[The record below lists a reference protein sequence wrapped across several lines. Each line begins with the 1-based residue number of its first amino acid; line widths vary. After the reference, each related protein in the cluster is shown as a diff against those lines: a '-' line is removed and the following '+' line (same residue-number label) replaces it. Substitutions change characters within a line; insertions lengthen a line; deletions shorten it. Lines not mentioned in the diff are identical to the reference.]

1 MRKPIE
7 KIKARLEDIWEE
19 AVLLER
25 ERESEE
31 NARVQAFEKGQQF
44 GVDNC
49 PVCFHRES
57 GGTDEATLKMV
68 IDEVKKE
75 FPKNKKLIEF
85 LSRLQ

>member
-25 ERESEE
+25 EKEQLE
-31 NARVQAFEKGQQF
+31 NSFERGKQEGIA
-44 GVDNC
+44 NC

-57 GGTDEATLKMV
+57 GGTDEATLKKV